1 MLHHGQ
7 PFIQAPTEWTFY
19 NFNVSELAGS
29 TARFA
34 IQCVSTD
41 AFMLMIDDFRI
52 DSTDDGVD
60 NENVEI
66 IPQMNVLNQ
75 NYPNPF
81 NPETSISFDIKE
93 AGKVSLDIYNV
104 KGQKV
109 KTLLNDHREAGTHNI
124 VWNGTDDNN
133 RSVSSGIYFY
143 KMKNGK
149 FSSTKKMI
157 LMK

>member
-1 MLHHGQ
+1 M
-7 PFIQAPTEWTFY
+7 
-19 NFNVSELAGS
+19 
-29 TARFA
+29 
-34 IQCVSTD
+34 
-41 AFMLMIDDFRI
+41 FMVDNFRI

-66 IPQMNVLNQ
+66 IPQVNTLNQ

-81 NPETSISFDIKE
+81 NPETAISFSMKE
-93 AGKVSLDIYNV
+93 AGNVSVDVYNI

-109 KTLLNDHREAGTHNI
+109 KTLLNEFRSSGNHDV
-124 VWNGTDDNN
+124 VWNGTDENN
-133 RSVSSGIYFY
+133 RNVASGVYFY